1 MGSKTLQL
9 QDVNFSLIELKVDKA
24 EPQLDDTQS
33 YKIVKTNSEKL
44 VFITEK
50 KCMENLQTK
59 DSLECYFNIYE
70 LIFKESSKIQ
80 WVSAFYLLKW

>member
-44 VFITEK
+44 VYITEK
-50 KCMENLQTK
+50 NVWK
-59 DSLECYFNIYE
+59 
-70 LIFKESSKIQ
+70 IFKQKT
-80 WVSAFYLLKW
+80 V